1 MILQI
6 DIDELNSSWTMPASQ
21 VVIGDLVLVT
31 DQLLGSLA
39 APGDDVRATRRAKVS
54 AARERLGWFDVPN
67 STVDDVPMLPERV
80 VKVLSDSL
88 PADAVVTADAGE
100 NRLFM
105 LRHFQ
110 TKSAGSYLQPAGLG
124 AMAHAVPAA
133 MAAKM
138 VYPGRPVY
146 AVCGD
151 GGFAMSLQALIT
163 AYEEELPIVVI
174 VLNNSA
180 LGWVYHGQRR
190 RIASEF
196 RDFDYAAVARS
207 LNCTGYRAH
216 NAAELQ
222 EALGKASDPVGPA
235 VIDVITSRDGSS
247 FLDIASPL
255 SASRRKPS
263 KPA

>member
-1 MILQI
+1 
-6 DIDELNSSWTMPASQ
+6 
-21 VVIGDLVLVT
+21 
-31 DQLLGSLA
+31 
-39 APGDDVRATRRAKVS
+39 
-54 AARERLGWFDVPN
+54 
-67 STVDDVPMLPERV
+67 
-80 VKVLSDSL
+80 
-88 PADAVVTADAGE
+88 
-100 NRLFM
+100 
-105 LRHFQ
+105 
-110 TKSAGSYLQPAGLG
+110 
-124 AMAHAVPAA
+124 
-133 MAAKM
+133 
-138 VYPGRPVY
+138 
-146 AVCGD
+146 
-151 GGFAMSLQALIT
+151 
-163 AYEEELPIVVI
+163 VI

-255 SASRRKPS
+255 SAPRRKPA